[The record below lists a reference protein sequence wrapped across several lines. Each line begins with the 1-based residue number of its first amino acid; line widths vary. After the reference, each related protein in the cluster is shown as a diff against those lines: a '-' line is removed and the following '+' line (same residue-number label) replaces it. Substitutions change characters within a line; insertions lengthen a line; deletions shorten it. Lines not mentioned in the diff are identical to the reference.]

1 MPFSDNYEIQT
12 HNEFDFEGEDYRS
25 LFEASNATVFQKPQ
39 WLTLIYKRLVSELQ
53 AKPLIISV
61 RKRDTGQLCLLLP
74 LLRTSYLGLACI
86 EPADLGT
93 ADYNAIV
100 YDPAFEDEL
109 LSDGQISNVLLSLL
123 KPCHLVFFRKMLGD
137 SKMLAHLLGKVTVG
151 DMDSSGHAMPIWAPY
166 DEWRTE
172 ILSNKLRTGLRRK
185 HRKLVAIGEVSL
197 RICKE
202 EDDIKAVMK
211 ALQDQR
217 RDRYSDD
224 LFLEDSYFEFY
235 SAVALEGVETGLSEL
250 SALYVGDD
258 IIGIELGFIHDQCYH
273 FILSGM
279 QGGDYYK
286 MSPGLQLID
295 YILDHRVALG
305 DTRIDFTIG
314 DEEYKSSFG
323 AKPTRLRLMARP
335 MTLLGRLALKTYMQG
350 GPVKDF
356 AKRLVAMA
364 RKK

>member
-1 MPFSDNYEIQT
+1 MPFSENYEIET
-12 HNEFDFEGEDYRS
+12 HSEFDFEGEDYCS
-25 LFEASNATVFQKPQ
+25 LFEASNATVFQNPQ
-39 WLTLIYKRLVSELQ
+39 WLALLYGRLVPRSG
-53 AKPLIISV
+53 AKPLIITA
-61 RKRDTGQLCLLLP
+61 KKKDTGQLCLLLP
-74 LLRTSYLGLACI
+74 LLHTSYLGLACV

-100 YDPAFEDEL
+100 YDPAFEEEI
-109 LSDGQISNVLLSLL
+109 LSDGQISKVIVSLL
-123 KPCHLVFFRKMLGD
+123 KPCHLIFFRKMQGD
-137 SKMLAHLLGKVTVG
+137 SKMLAHLLGKVSVG
-151 DMDSSGHAMPIWAPY
+151 DMTSSGHDMPIWAPY
-166 DEWRTE
+166 EEWRTE

-185 HRKLVAIGEVSL
+185 HRKLAAIGEVSL
-197 RICKE
+197 KICKE
-202 EDDIKAVMK
+202 ADDIKAIMK

-217 RDRYSDD
+217 RDRYPDD
-224 LFLEDSYFEFY
+224 LFLEDNYFEFY
-235 SAVALEGVETGLSEL
+235 SDVALEGAETGLSEL

-258 IIGIELGFIHDQCYH
+258 IIGIELGFIHDHCYH

-286 MSPGLQLID
+286 MSPGLHLID

-314 DEEYKSSFG
+314 DEEYKGSFG
-323 AKPTRLRLMARP
+323 ATPTRLRLMARP
-335 MTLLGRLALKTYMQG
+335 MTIFGSLALKAYMQG

-356 AKRLVAMA
+356 AKRLVALT